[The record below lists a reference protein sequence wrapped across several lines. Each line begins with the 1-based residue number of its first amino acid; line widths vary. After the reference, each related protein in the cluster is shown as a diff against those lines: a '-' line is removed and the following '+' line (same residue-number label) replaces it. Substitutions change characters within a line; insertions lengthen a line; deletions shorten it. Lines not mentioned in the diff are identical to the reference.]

1 MPLDLHVD
9 RAAADPRP
17 LLENREQHTPKSGQ
31 ARCVPRCSPPV
42 TTLTGEIVAYVNG
55 RLARGE
61 IKRNTASDL
70 RWTLAGF
77 ARSFGHRPLDQL
89 GPRAVDRWLESVG
102 TLSDATR
109 REYLSRVRGFTQWLV
124 SEGKVRSDPTAH
136 VPAIRQARRAP
147 RTLDAGQVDA
157 LLQTVPDRR
166 AMAIVML
173 MVGCGCRC
181 AEVTRLQVEDYD
193 RRTITVRGKSDHER
207 TIPVPAM
214 VARAIDGYLEE
225 TGVVAGPL
233 IRSQL
238 RPSHGISPRTLSQ
251 YVRRWMREA
260 KVKTRA
266 LDGRSAH
273 ALRRTA
279 ASDVMDA
286 SGDVR
291 VVQAML
297 GHQRLETT
305 ARSYLRPV
313 SMEAMRDAME
323 GRAYVS

>member
-1 MPLDLHVD
+1 M
-9 RAAADPRP
+9 
-17 LLENREQHTPKSGQ
+17 
-31 ARCVPRCSPPV
+31 
-42 TTLTGEIVAYVNG
+42 TTLHTEIVAYISG
-55 RLARGE
+55 RLMRGE
-61 IKRNTASDL
+61 IRANTAADL
-70 RWTLAGF
+70 RWTLYALE
-77 ARSFGHRPLDQL
+77 RSFGHRPLGQL
-89 GPRAVDRWLESVG
+89 GPAAIDRWLASIG

-124 SEGKVRSDPTAH
+124 SQGKIAMDPTAH
-136 VPAIRQARRAP
+136 VPVIRQARRAP
-147 RTLDAGQVDA
+147 RTLNMGQVDA
-157 LLQTVPDRR
+157 LLKALPDRR
-166 AMAIVML
+166 ARAVVLL

-181 AEVTRLQVEDYD
+181 AEVARLRVEDYD
-193 RRTITVRGKSDHER
+193 GQTITVRGKSDHER
-207 TIPVPAM
+207 SIPVPAA
-214 VARAIDGYLEE
+214 VAKAIDAYLDE

-238 RPSHGISPRTLSQ
+238 NPSRGIAATTLSH
-251 YVRRWMREA
+251 YVRRWMRDA
-260 KVKTRA
+260 KIKARP

-313 SMEAMRDAME
+313 SMEAMREAMG
-323 GRAYVS
+323 GRSYVS